1 MGTANEAGQRGR
13 LAILVGGGPAPG
25 INGVISGATLE
36 ALRHGLDVIGIYDGF
51 KWLAA
56 GDATHTCALTAD
68 DAEEIR
74 LKGGSIL
81 RTSREKPADDPE
93 KMAKVVKT
101 LAELNAGYLV
111 TIGGDDTAYS
121 ALKTAQTS
129 NGSIQVAHVPK
140 TIDNDLPLPDQA
152 PTFGYNTARSVGG
165 ELIRNL
171 MEDAR
176 TTRRW
181 FVVSA
186 MGRSAGHLALGM
198 ARSGGATLAVIP
210 EQFASGQTDLDLVLS
225 IIEGSMFKAAA
236 LGRDYGV
243 AVVAEGVGEFLAQE
257 LQSRPY
263 VDITHDKSG
272 NLRLAEVPLA
282 LILKKEL
289 QARNK
294 VRNRK
299 GTIVDITIG
308 YELRCAPPVPFDAE
322 YVQHLGWGAVQYVLG
337 LGRNHKPGGALI
349 SLRAGSIEP
358 IPFSEILDP
367 KTGKTAIR
375 RVDVKSDTYLAARD
389 GMTALAPKDLEDEAL
404 LKSMAAIA
412 KMTTEEF
419 VQAYSRAAAC

>member
-1 MGTANEAGQRGR
+1 METTNKAVQGQR

-36 ALRHGLDVIGIYDGF
+36 ALRHGLDVLGIYDGF

-56 GDATHTCALTAD
+56 GDAGHTCPLTID
-68 DAEEIR
+68 VAEECR

-93 KMAKVVKT
+93 KMARVVET
-101 LAELNAGYLV
+101 LAQLGVGYLV

-121 ALKTAQTS
+121 ALKTAETS
-129 NGSIQVAHVPK
+129 KGAIQVAHVPK

-165 ELIRNL
+165 DLIRNL

-176 TTRRW
+176 TTQRW

-186 MGRSAGHLALGM
+186 MGRSAGHLALGI

-210 EQFASGQTDLDLVLS
+210 EQFEAGTTDLNLVLS
-225 IIEGSMFKAAA
+225 IIEASMFKSAAI
-236 LGRDYGV
+236 GRNYGV
-243 AVVAEGVGEFLAQE
+243 AVVAEGVGEFLVRE

-289 QARNK
+289 QERNK
-294 VRNRK
+294 ARGRK
-299 GTIVDITIG
+299 VTVVDITIG

-337 LGRNHKPGGALI
+337 HARNAKPGGALI
-349 SLRAGSIEP
+349 ALRAGFLEP
-358 IPFSEILDP
+358 IPFSEILDA
-367 KTGKTAIR
+367 KTGKTSIR
-375 RVDVKSDTYLAARD
+375 RVDIHSDTYRAARA
-389 GMTALAPKDLEDEAL
+389 GMIALEPRDLDNADL
-404 LKSMAAIA
+404 VARMAKHANLSV
-412 KMTTEEF
+412 EEF
-419 VQAYSRAAAC
+419 VKAYSGAAF